1 MTPNRVK
8 LPSRHERL
16 MYVQFTSCIYWVG
29 RAIAFVK
36 QLASIV
42 FLIFLPTTLVWNKV
56 ALLALNL
63 LNFPEL
69 VVNQL

>member
-8 LPSRHERL
+8 LPSRHER
-16 MYVQFTSCIYWVG
+16 VYWVG

-69 VVNQL
+69 VLNQL